1 MYYHLHSRPI
11 KNGMLSFFFSNH
23 ISHLMDFLVGMAGCA
38 PGEGW
43 ACVVRPAALV
53 RGRAIMGQL
62 ISNTENVDAILGL
75 DVTISDVVE
84 AWAWMSLSSCSV
96 IYIIHFSAALSK

>member
-1 MYYHLHSRPI
+1 
-11 KNGMLSFFFSNH
+11 
-23 ISHLMDFLVGMAGCA
+23 
-38 PGEGW
+38 
-43 ACVVRPAALV
+43 
-53 RGRAIMGQL
+53 MGQL

>member
-1 MYYHLHSRPI
+1 M
-11 KNGMLSFFFSNH
+11 G
-23 ISHLMDFLVGMAGCA
+23 A
-38 PGEGW
+38 
-43 ACVVRPAALV
+43 
-53 RGRAIMGQL
+53 GRAGRSGASVRSGATMGQL

-75 DVTISDVVE
+75 EITITDVVE

>member
-1 MYYHLHSRPI
+1 MYQARP
-11 KNGMLSFFFSNH
+11 G
-23 ISHLMDFLVGMAGCA
+23 
-38 PGEGW
+38 
-43 ACVVRPAALV
+43 V
-53 RGRAIMGQL
+53 RGRSGVSVRDRATMGQL

>member
-1 MYYHLHSRPI
+1 
-11 KNGMLSFFFSNH
+11 
-23 ISHLMDFLVGMAGCA
+23 
-38 PGEGW
+38 
-43 ACVVRPAALV
+43 
-53 RGRAIMGQL
+53 MGQL

-75 DVTISDVVE
+75 EVTITDVVE